1 MTDFKKHQA
10 ECCRCLRQLYSQL
23 HGTVKQVDHLSQG
36 VQGWPEQ
43 QNKTLSLKK
52 KKKVFNNYVHYNNIS
67 QTWSLLKYI
76 DRRPFIYFKL
86 N

>member
-52 KKKVFNNYVHYNNIS
+52 KKKKKYLTIMFTTITFPKLEVYLN
-67 QTWSLLKYI
+67 TLTEDLLYI
-76 DRRPFIYFKL
+76 L